1 MLIYNV
7 TIKIDLET
15 HKEWLQWM
23 KAVHIPD
30 VLKTGCFNDHKICR
44 LLNQDESEGFTYAIQ
59 YLCESM
65 ETVQKYQESYAP
77 KLQQE
82 HTDRYKGRFV
92 AFRTLMEEV

>member
-1 MLIYNV
+1 
-7 TIKIDLET
+7 
-15 HKEWLQWM
+15 M